1 MGSTASFFCAKNRAR
16 LSCWLDSPRRCHD
29 MNDAHTLVSPH
40 FDATDVP
47 LAQSGTD
54 HLYRPVHVAPLA
66 QNAHKAMRKIAAGD
80 GADAGRRSAWAP
92 PQLAAVGAGFAGLAS
107 SDSDLR
113 AMFESSSLL
122 LCASAGELSPDHSS
136 VVFACLCAYLC
147 HSSIW
152 QGPLE
157 EELCE
162 LFIVRVL
169 RSLLLLSREP
179 LAERVACD
187 LFGVWA
193 RRSSRASRSHLGAL
207 ALELLRS
214 LIATPPSDD
223 IADAGTALTSPG
235 ATRTTIARRA
245 AQRAAGRSDAE
256 GCAAANVPE
265 AQALPGGDAEVP
277 HIFLSTA
284 GVVSCVRELVEA
296 LATCGAPR
304 DASTTLREAG
314 DGDADDGLWRQ
325 LLHESLAAVRRG
337 RDSEATRA
345 VINTLLPSFFSR
357 VGLVGEAGEQVLL
370 CVRAMLGT
378 APQSAEEAAAAAAAA
393 AAADADVHQMGAGS
407 VKSARRVAARGEA
420 TVLAR
425 RMVGWQLLSRLPLVV
440 FSRLSVDGD
449 ANVDERDWLM
459 EALRTAVCDPSST
472 VRKRA
477 MYILGLAAA
486 PTSDGLG
493 LRWDHLARAV
503 GWQRE
508 QWHVYLAMLDAVE
521 NSSPHYIVELWPKL
535 PSLLPSDRSAADRP
549 DESTTDAATA
559 AAQAAAQMLWLERLF
574 LQCLSHRSHV
584 LRLRTLH
591 TLAST
596 QLQGARLSAAF
607 VGDLVIAMD
616 DPQLL
621 RVCGLNATNGVAPLG
636 ALAHWGDIQWSTVC
650 RPDFGAELR
659 DKGGVE
665 SSDGR
670 GASWEVEGVQAFA
683 LILLR
688 FLLQRPPLPPR
699 MGGEAGMSV
708 AASLR
713 YGAGSRCTPVAEL
726 LAVTRLKT
734 AAPRTAVLVM
744 ASLALAAEY
753 LAQEPKTRVGP
764 TCAQGVAARDAGQG
778 CAGGGSLGE
787 EEAAGKQESD
797 RGCDKLE
804 LSAEALSHAVGV
816 VGMVDRSCRHTP
828 LQHTL
833 HSSLLRL
840 LASSYSCPS
849 RVSEETVASGA
860 TAGGKATLKN
870 ILALLACIPEAELNS
885 RETSQ
890 QLRAWLLGWDGRG
903 AGEAGE
909 DDGGWISRQV
919 LEHAREYLLIAAPG
933 GGAGRTEPWP
943 DESEL
948 EGLHAK
954 ACGLAR
960 VMALTVQPGAAR
972 RGRGADSVWGLVESR
987 LSRICTHAY
996 LPWSAAERAVMLLKH
1011 VLMTVR
1017 RARSSADAQ
1026 LLAEVIALC
1035 AGPAGVDVVSYAL
1048 EEVAKVMAS
1057 ASAGSAG
1064 AGAMAQSARVNLM
1077 MEVLEEVASVSARA
1091 VVEARAA
1098 EGRVEEG
1105 VAAVGAETVGQHR
1118 ASSGAISLLQLS
1130 GLRHT
1135 LRSAGESLHAHA
1147 ARLDAEG
1154 PANSGVAAA
1163 LALRVVRGLAGPL
1176 LTDVRHL
1183 GAALPGSRVRNLAL
1197 RVRMLSLGERPA
1209 GVPPREWR
1217 GVATAF
1223 SSERLL
1229 AMDAI
1234 LDACTLHV
1242 TPTLT
1247 LGHEH
1252 AAAAAAADGC
1262 RPTEESWML
1271 PLADSDEATAV
1282 SWRSLRREALG
1293 GAAGGG
1299 DAEQQFRDVAR
1310 QLTEAVLEAADSAV
1324 QDGHALPLLQCLMR
1338 LLPDAVLSDARGA
1351 FPSTDGGGVLGE
1363 EEVDEAL
1370 LERVWVAAEA
1380 VAGQFLEEG
1389 RIKGFYAG
1397 GDWPQLAQSMMLA
1410 YLRVV
1415 FHPRLWAVGAL
1426 QGAHGALLRRWA
1438 ACWDKY
1444 QDAPRFVKLFA
1455 TYSCVLWRRFP
1466 QSIRGY
1472 EGHLALL
1479 AIYGTPPPSDSV
1491 AGTPLD
1497 THTVAGALAELGAG
1511 GVGGEDDAL
1520 DMDRHRL
1527 LLEGKETF
1535 VRVLVTFMLVRV
1547 HHDCCGR
1554 DLQERREAAAGAG
1567 AGTEGVHVA
1576 AVEEVMLRVMEE
1588 LLALSRSGEL
1598 NSSSYLPY
1606 SLIHRRKN
1614 RLWQAAAIVAGLLP
1628 GRCRGAASDVA
1639 ARLEAVVVGVF
1650 EQLRKDERRSVRH
1663 YVESVAFRLVRGDA
1677 RRVREHVGALLHEF
1691 DCAVPV
1697 AASAMLLANFVLRY
1711 HHGTLC
1717 DGVREDGMARGQGR
1731 GTGDGEQAMG
1741 EALEGL
1747 AVAVLPWFSHH
1758 THHVRALASLA
1769 LKVYH
1774 SCSDAVAGCVAS
1786 GGKPEG
1792 AERVLTEAA
1801 VKFMRENEEVAKL
1814 HSHLEGLF
1822 FSGLDLETLCDH
1834 ATVLAPVAG
1843 VAVDAAGEQMPAGL
1857 VQRLEQEMNDCHRAL
1872 LAVTAAAAAPGE
1884 GNGLEREGAQGVV
1897 ANQGVVVNDVVDVLV
1912 QRKYLPDHVAAHGG
1926 CAAGVGWLEDVVTR
1940 VGGQGKGGGESGAR
1954 RKWSWWQH

>member
-1 MGSTASFFCAKNRAR
+1 M
-16 LSCWLDSPRRCHD
+16 
-29 MNDAHTLVSPH
+29 
-40 FDATDVP
+40 
-47 LAQSGTD
+47 
-54 HLYRPVHVAPLA
+54 
-66 QNAHKAMRKIAAGD
+66 
-80 GADAGRRSAWAP
+80 
-92 PQLAAVGAGFAGLAS
+92 
-107 SDSDLR
+107 
-113 AMFESSSLL
+113 
-122 LCASAGELSPDHSS
+122 
-136 VVFACLCAYLC
+136 
-147 HSSIW
+147 
-152 QGPLE
+152 
-157 EELCE
+157 
-162 LFIVRVL
+162 RVL
-169 RSLLLLSREP
+169 RSLLLLSRET

-187 LFGVWA
+187 LFRVWA
-193 RRSSRASRSHLGAL
+193 RRSSRACRSHLGTL

-223 IADAGTALTSPG
+223 IADAGTALTSPETTP
-235 ATRTTIARRA
+235 ATIARRA
-245 AQRAAGRSDAE
+245 AQRAAGRGDAE

-265 AQALPGGDAEVP
+265 VQALPGGDAEVP
-277 HIFLSTA
+277 HVSPSTA

-337 RDSEATRA
+337 RDSEATRV

-357 VGLVGEAGEQVLL
+357 AGLVGEAGEQVLL
-370 CVRAMLGT
+370 CVRAMLAT
-378 APQSAEEAAAAAAAA
+378 APQSAEEAAAAAAVAA
-393 AAADADVHQMGAGS
+393 AANADVHQMGAGS

-420 TVLAR
+420 TLLAR

-449 ANVDERDWLM
+449 ANVAERDWLV

-493 LRWDHLARAV
+493 LRWDHLAKAV

-508 QWHVYLAMLDAVE
+508 QWHVYLAMLDAVD

-535 PSLLPSDRSAADRP
+535 ASLLPSKRTAADRS
-549 DESTTDAATA
+549 DESESTKHAGTA

-574 LQCLSHRSHV
+574 LQCLAHRSHI

-607 VGDLVIAMD
+607 VSDLVIAMD

-621 RVCGLNATNGVAPLG
+621 RVCGLNATNEVAPLG

-708 AASLR
+708 AARLS
-713 YGAGSRCTPVAEL
+713 YGAGSRCTAVAEL

-753 LAQEPKTRVGP
+753 LAQQPKTRVGP
-764 TCAQGVAARDAGQG
+764 TCAQVVAARDAGQE
-778 CAGGGSLGE
+778 CAGEGSFGE
-787 EEAAGKQESD
+787 AEAAGKQESD
-797 RGCDKLE
+797 MGCDKLE
-804 LSAEALSHAVGV
+804 LSAEALSHAVGL

-849 RVSEETVASGA
+849 RVSDETVASGT
-860 TAGGKATLKN
+860 TAGDKATIKN
-870 ILALLACIPEAELNS
+870 ILALLACIPEAELNL
-885 RETSQ
+885 RETSK

-919 LEHAREYLLIAAPG
+919 LEQAREYLLIAAPG

-948 EGLHAK
+948 EGFHAK

-960 VMALTVQPGAAR
+960 VMALTVQPVAAR
-972 RGRGADSVWGLVESR
+972 GGRGADSVWGLVESR

-1011 VLMTVR
+1011 VLVTAR

-1026 LLAEVIALC
+1026 LLAEVVALC
-1035 AGPAGVDVVSYAL
+1035 AGPAGVEVVSYAL
-1048 EEVAKVMAS
+1048 EEVAKVMSS

-1064 AGAMAQSARVNLM
+1064 QGAMAQLARVNLM

-1091 VVEARAA
+1091 LVEARAA

-1105 VAAVGAETVGQHR
+1105 GAAVGAATVGEHR
-1118 ASSGAISLLQLS
+1118 ASNSALSLLS

-1154 PANSGVAAA
+1154 PANGGVAAA

-1242 TPTLT
+1242 APTLT

-1252 AAAAAAADGC
+1252 AAAAAAADG
-1262 RPTEESWML
+1262 RMPMEESWML
-1271 PLADSDEATAV
+1271 PLADGDKATAV
-1282 SWRSLRREALG
+1282 SWRSLRSEARG
-1293 GAAGGG
+1293 GAAGGE
-1299 DAEQQFRDVAR
+1299 DTEPQFRDVAR

-1370 LERVWVAAEA
+1370 LERVWAAAES

-1389 RIKGFYAG
+1389 RMKGFYAG
-1397 GDWPQLAQSMMLA
+1397 ADWPQLAQSMMLA

-1415 FHPRLWAVGAL
+1415 LHPRLWAVGAL
-1426 QGAHGALLRRWA
+1426 QGAQGALRRRWA

-1466 QSIRGY
+1466 QSICGY
-1472 EGHLALL
+1472 ERHLALL

-1497 THTVAGALAELGAG
+1497 AHTVAGALAELGAG
-1511 GVGGEDDAL
+1511 GVGQEDDAL

-1554 DLQERREAAAGAG
+1554 DLQEPRAKAAGAG
-1567 AGTEGVHVA
+1567 GGRGGPCRGCGGGDVA
-1576 AVEEVMLRVMEE
+1576 CDGR
-1588 LLALSRSGEL
+1588 
-1598 NSSSYLPY
+1598 
-1606 SLIHRRKN
+1606 
-1614 RLWQAAAIVAGLLP
+1614 VAG
-1628 GRCRGAASDVA
+1628 A
-1639 ARLEAVVVGVF
+1639 E
-1650 EQLRKDERRSVRH
+1650 
-1663 YVESVAFRLVRGDA
+1663 
-1677 RRVREHVGALLHEF
+1677 
-1691 DCAVPV
+1691 PV
-1697 AASAMLLANFVLRY
+1697 A
-1711 HHGTLC
+1711 
-1717 DGVREDGMARGQGR
+1717 
-1731 GTGDGEQAMG
+1731 
-1741 EALEGL
+1741 
-1747 AVAVLPWFSHH
+1747 
-1758 THHVRALASLA
+1758 
-1769 LKVYH
+1769 
-1774 SCSDAVAGCVAS
+1774 
-1786 GGKPEG
+1786 
-1792 AERVLTEAA
+1792 RV
-1801 VKFMRENEEVAKL
+1801 
-1814 HSHLEGLF
+1814 
-1822 FSGLDLETLCDH
+1822 
-1834 ATVLAPVAG
+1834 
-1843 VAVDAAGEQMPAGL
+1843 
-1857 VQRLEQEMNDCHRAL
+1857 
-1872 LAVTAAAAAPGE
+1872 
-1884 GNGLEREGAQGVV
+1884 
-1897 ANQGVVVNDVVDVLV
+1897 
-1912 QRKYLPDHVAAHGG
+1912 
-1926 CAAGVGWLEDVVTR
+1926 
-1940 VGGQGKGGGESGAR
+1940 
-1954 RKWSWWQH
+1954 